1 MVGSFTCSSFGL
13 FLLFCRLHFQSRIV
27 NSCAASTFWD
37 IPNYRALLCSRDIMA
52 AVVQSFDWY
61 DTYSAPVILLIV
73 FVIGIAVFV
82 VTLILDK
89 VRALLFK
96 LTIDRNKGHW
106 FDVLWDVAERRFP
119 ILKDKN

>member
-1 MVGSFTCSSFGL
+1 MSEGYYGSSGFNLS
-13 FLLFCRLHFQSRIV
+13 
-27 NSCAASTFWD
+27 N
-37 IPNYRALLCSRDIMA
+37 
-52 AVVQSFDWY
+52 WY